1 MTSTHVILT
10 RAAAMFGVLSL
21 TGCVVVTP
29 QPPAPE
35 AAPDAPR
42 VAKRGFADELHGD
55 FNNYLQTWQQKE
67 DEVDVPFPN
76 EHITLQRVID
86 EPTLDGVTLA
96 ARYIVGQPE
105 TTQRRWYTWNGLDGA
120 AWALRDGAH
129 APVTLDKLNRDPAC
143 DMSWSAVPQG
153 HELSR
158 FGADCPLLQDI
169 SALRLESD
177 GITATVNNAAWSFKR
192 VRQFTGWM
200 GVKKQRWDPQAG
212 DDDWVFM
219 RKFGIHNE
227 GEAVRLVDKDG
238 TATGYA
244 VKLERLVYQN
254 TRTPVLK
261 LGLIDESTKKTITY
275 IWSEPGS
282 RRLGMN
288 LRWFQVGLTAV
299 EK

>member
-1 MTSTHVILT
+1 MSFVHARVI
-10 RAAAMFGVLSL
+10 RAAMLLGAFTLSACTTTPTQVPVLETDAIETLDRNTFGAL
-21 TGCVVVTP
+21 
-29 QPPAPE
+29 
-35 AAPDAPR
+35 
-42 VAKRGFADELHGD
+42 LHGD
-55 FNNYLQTWQQKE
+55 FNNYLQTWQQKQ

-76 EHITLQRVID
+76 EHIMMQVVTD
-86 EPTLDGVTLA
+86 EASLADATLA
-96 ARYIVGQPE
+96 TRAIVGQPE
-105 TTQRRWYTWNGLDGA
+105 TTQRRWYTWNATKGEAWVLNAGA
-120 AWALRDGAH
+120 QP
-129 APVTLDKLNRDPAC
+129 PVTRGKLTRDPAC
-143 DMSWSAVPQG
+143 DMTWRAAASGYEVSSIG
-153 HELSR
+153 R
-158 FGADCPLLQDI
+158 DCALLQDI
-169 SALRLESD
+169 SAIRLDREGMVVTVD
-177 GITATVNNAAWSFKR
+177 GDTLAFKR

-200 GVKKQRWDPQAG
+200 GVKKQRWDPEAG

-219 RKFGIHNE
+219 AKFGIHNE

-238 TATGYA
+238 TPTGYA

-299 EK
+299 AE